1 MIYLNTDS
9 PYLLFQDAVSSE
21 FFVDKSMMIDQISRN
36 IRTTNRYMHYAAQAI
51 WQINECTYA
60 WSILY
65 KRKRQRQNI

>member
-36 IRTTNRYMHYAAQAI
+36 IRTANRYICITRPGDLANQ
-51 WQINECTYA
+51 
-60 WSILY
+60 
-65 KRKRQRQNI
+65 